1 MGTLSGN
8 GAKAIGIS
16 NGKRSNSV
24 RPSGHILVV
33 DDESVICDTV
43 KEILSNAGFACDT
56 MYTAADALARLAART
71 YDCLIS
77 DVRMPGMDGLE
88 LIKKARATDSDLE
101 VVLMTGLVDTKTA
114 KAALQSDARDY
125 LVKPFDVED
134 LVHCATA
141 AVEHRRLVLE
151 NREYQQHLEEKVA
164 QQAESI
170 RRQFLGAIQ
179 SLAKAVEARDD
190 YTRGHSER
198 VADLALDMA
207 LRMGLSPEKADLV
220 RIAGLLHDIGKIGIP
235 DGILQKRGP
244 LIETERQVMQTHT
257 TVGRDIVA
265 LMGPPT
271 VLTEGVL
278 HHHERWDGKG
288 YPEGRTRME
297 IPLVGRILAV
307 ADAWDAM
314 TSARPYRDAFPV
326 EVAMER
332 LLRSRGNQLDPEL
345 VDAAVEVLE
354 TRTEAEMAKAVG

>member
-1 MGTLSGN
+1 M
-8 GAKAIGIS
+8 KP
-16 NGKRSNSV
+16 KRLTKPV
-24 RPSGHILVV
+24 KRILVV
-33 DDESVICDTV
+33 DDDADFRWVISNVLRDAGYKVDTA
-43 KEILSNAGFACDT
+43 EDGRHALHFLQIAIPHLILLD
-56 MYTAADALARLAART
+56 Y
-71 YDCLIS
+71 
-77 DVRMPGMDGLE
+77 RMPGMDGLE